1 MAIDGLKRV
10 YEIPMVK
17 ANVEVIR
24 AKNEEKRKK
33 GKKKK
38 GMDEKENKGKKID
51 IRV

>member
-1 MAIDGLKRV
+1 MAIDSLKRV
-10 YEIPMVK
+10 YETPLVK
-17 ANVEVIR
+17 PNVEVIR

-38 GMDEKENKGKKID
+38 GRGAEGKGQKID